1 MIQTEV
7 QEIWLDVDGMRIHCL
22 TAGESGSPV
31 ILLHGGGI
39 DSATLSWG
47 KVIVPLSTHHRVFAP
62 DLPGYGQSS
71 RPDIQY
77 TIDFYVNFVE
87 HLLDALH
94 LEKVSLVGL
103 SLGGAIALT
112 LTLYSPARV
121 GKLVPVDAY
130 GIQDKVAAH
139 RLSYLY
145 VHLPFLDELSYWLV
159 GRSRSM
165 VRWILLAGLIYNPA
179 RLSDEL
185 VDRVYQTAHEPGA
198 GKAFIS
204 LQRSEVRWNGLR
216 SNFTT
221 RLHEITVP
229 TFMVHGAQDTAAP
242 LAYAQRAHALMPNSE
257 LYIMQGC
264 RHWPQGE
271 KPEEFNRVVGD
282 FLDA

>member
-1 MIQTEV
+1 MLQTEV

-47 KVIVPLSTHHRVFAP
+47 EVIVPLSTHHRVFAP
-62 DLPGYGQSS
+62 DLPGYGLSD

-77 TIDFYVNFVE
+77 TMDFYVSFVQ
-87 HLLDALH
+87 HLLDVLH
-94 LEKVSLVGL
+94 LEKVSLIGL
-103 SLGGAIALT
+103 SLGGAIALA
-112 LTLYSPARV
+112 LTLRSPIRAE
-121 GKLVPVDAY
+121 KLVPVDTY

-145 VHLPFLDELSYWLV
+145 VHLPCLDELSYWLM
-159 GRSRSM
+159 GKSRSM

-179 RLSDEL
+179 HLSDEL
-185 VDRVYQTAHEPGA
+185 IDRVYQTAREPRA

-204 LQRSEVRWNGLR
+204 LQRSDVRWNGLR
-216 SNFTT
+216 SNFTA

-229 TFMVHGAQDTAAP
+229 TLMVHGAQDRAVP
-242 LAYAQRAHALMPNSE
+242 LAYAKLAHALMPKSE

-264 RHWPQGE
+264 RHWPPRE
-271 KPEEFNRVVGD
+271 NPEEFNRVVGD
-282 FLDA
+282 FLDD